1 MDILA
6 LGAAVSVLVTVLV
19 AGSALLT
26 TSAATQMRGRLEGM
40 LSGTAV
46 MEGSLDTLRST
57 HVTFGTLQN
66 ILSGSW
72 ARRIER
78 ELRLADSELH
88 ATDFIAIRIG
98 LGVLGFMVPFVL
110 FAGAIGIVLGLVAGL
125 MAFMLPQMWIT
136 RRRKKRN
143 KKLEEQLPEALMQV
157 ANSLR
162 AGFGL
167 LKALSLASEQLTHP
181 ISTELGQVV
190 HETSVGSST
199 EEAFLALNE
208 RNASYDLDLVVTAIS
223 VQRST
228 GGNLAEILD
237 TVAETMRERV
247 RIRGEINTLTAQQR
261 LTGIV
266 IGLMPVGVGG
276 MFFMLSPDYITP
288 LFTEPLGRVMLGVGV
303 FMEAVGIMIIQRILN
318 IEV

>member
-1 MDILA
+1 MDVLA
-6 LGAAVSVLVTVLV
+6 LSAAASIMVTVLV
-19 AGSALLT
+19 AGAALLT
-26 TSAATQMRGRLEGM
+26 TSASTQVRGRLEGM
-40 LSGTAV
+40 LSGTTV
-46 MEGSLDTLRST
+46 IEGSLDTLRST
-57 HVTFGTLQN
+57 RVTFGTLQK

-72 ARRIER
+72 ATRIER

-98 LGVLGFMVPFVL
+98 LAVIGFVVPL
-110 FAGAIGIVLGLVAGL
+110 LLLSGIGGIMLALVVAL
-125 MAFMLPQMWIT
+125 VAFMLPQKWIT
-136 RRRKKRN
+136 RRRNARN

-167 LKALSLASEQLTHP
+167 LKALSLASEQLAHP
-181 ISTELGQVV
+181 ISTELGKVV

-199 EEAFLALNE
+199 EVAFLGLNE
-208 RNASYDLDLVVTAIS
+208 RNASYDLDLVVTAVL

-261 LTGIV
+261 MTGIV

-276 MFFMLSPDYITP
+276 MFFLLSPDYITP
-288 LFTEPLGRVMLGVGV
+288 LFTESLGRVMLGIGV
-303 FMEAVGIMIIQRILN
+303 LMEAIGIMIIQRILN

>member
-1 MDILA
+1 MDVLA
-6 LGAAVSVLVTVLV
+6 LSAAASIMVTVLV
-19 AGSALLT
+19 AGAALLT
-26 TSAATQMRGRLEGM
+26 TSARTQMRGRLEGM
-40 LSGTAV
+40 LSGTTV
-46 MEGSLDTLRST
+46 IEGSLDTLRST
-57 HVTFGTLQN
+57 HVTFGTLQKV
-66 ILSGSW
+66 LSGSW
-72 ARRIER
+72 ATRIER

-88 ATDFIAIRIG
+88 ATDFIAIRIALAVIG
-98 LGVLGFMVPFVL
+98 FVVPLVLLNGI
-110 FAGAIGIVLGLVAGL
+110 AGIMLGLVVAL
-125 MAFMLPQMWIT
+125 AAFMLPQKWIT
-136 RRRKKRN
+136 RRRNARN
-143 KKLEEQLPEALMQV
+143 KKLEEQLPEGLMQV

-181 ISTELGQVV
+181 ISTELGKVV

-199 EEAFLALNE
+199 EEAFLGLNE
-208 RNASYDLDLVVTAIS
+208 RNASYDLDLVVTAIL

-261 LTGIV
+261 MTGIV

-276 MFFMLSPDYITP
+276 MFFLLSPDYITP
-288 LFTEPLGRVMLGVGV
+288 LFTEPLGRVMLGIGV
-303 FMEAVGIMIIQRILN
+303 LMEAIGIMIIQRILD